1 MNQKLLTGAV
11 AAMAFL
17 LPSTAMGQ
25 TADFNIIPQPQQ
37 VVADASAPF
46 TLNSNTVIYVQT
58 NSQDMKRNATMLAS
72 YIQEATGIRP
82 TIGKLVK
89 GNPAIILSIDKT
101 ISNAE
106 GYRLNSD
113 AKQIRIAGASAA
125 GVFYGIQTL
134 RKSLPLC
141 NGKATQVSIPAVHI
155 TDAPRFAYRG
165 THLDVSRHF
174 VTADSIRQFID
185 MLALHNINRFH
196 WHLTDD
202 QGWRSEI
209 KKYPLLTRMGAK
221 REQTVIG
228 HDTGKYDGIRYDG
241 FYTQQQIRDIVKYAA
256 DRYITIVPEID
267 LPGHMQAALAAYPE
281 LGCTGGPYKVWQ
293 KWGISDDVLCAGNDK
308 VLAFID
314 NVLKEVT
321 QLFPSKYIHV
331 GGDECP
337 KVRWKDCPKCQA
349 RIKALHLEAKDG
361 HSAEERLQSY
371 VITHASNYLKSLGRN
386 TIGWDEILEGGL
398 AEGATVMSWRGE
410 AGGIAAAKQ
419 NHDVVMTPNSYLY
432 FDYYQSLDKAN
443 EPQAIGGYLPLQRVY
458 SYEPM
463 PEELTAEEARH
474 IIGVQA
480 NIWTEYMP
488 TFKHMQY
495 MALPRVAALSEVQW
509 TQPQLKDYTDFTN
522 RLIGLTHLYDR
533 LGYNYAKHL
542 YNVNIHID
550 SDTKWQEL
558 VVHMTTAGD
567 AEIRYTLDGS
577 LPTASSTLYTG
588 AIHLQ
593 KSAKIR
599 AAAFRNGKSSSVTAQ
614 DVTFNKATAC
624 PVKLLQP
631 THKSY
636 TFNGG
641 AALTDG
647 LVGDKGFGT
656 GRWLGFSGNDLEAVI
671 DLKKPTEVSSVSLN
685 TCVDKGSWIFDAR
698 NIEVSLST
706 DGVNFT
712 SVAKHSLPAMEKNSA
727 DNINTYELKFS
738 QTKARYIKVYATS
751 EHNIPDWHSGKGKP
765 AFLFVDEISVKY
777 KSKQHAPK
785 GQKHIAQG
793 NALR

>member
-17 LPSTAMGQ
+17 LPKTAMGQ

-46 TLNSNTVIYVQT
+46 VLNANTVICLQT
-58 NSQDMKRNATMLAS
+58 NSQDMKRNATMLAT
-72 YIQEATGIRP
+72 YIQQATGIRP
-82 TIGKLVK
+82 AIGKLVK

-106 GYRLNSD
+106 GYKLNAN
-113 AKQIRIAGASAA
+113 AKQISIAGASAA

-141 NGKATQVSIPAVHI
+141 SGKATQVNIPAVQI
-155 TDAPRFAYRG
+155 ADAPRFAYRG

-174 VTADSIRQFID
+174 VTTDSIRQFID

-202 QGWRSEI
+202 QGWRIEI
-209 KKYPLLTRMGAK
+209 KKYPLLTAIGSK
-221 REQTVIG
+221 RAQTVIG
-228 HDTGKYDGIRYDG
+228 HNSGKYDGKPYSG
-241 FYTQQQIRDIVKYAA
+241 YYTQKEIREIVKYAA

-281 LGCTGGPYKVWQ
+281 LGCTGGPYKVWEI
-293 KWGISDDVLCAGNDK
+293 WGISDDVLCAGNDK
-308 VLAFID
+308 TMKFID
-314 NVLKEVT
+314 DVLKEVVG
-321 QLFPSKYIHV
+321 LFPSKYIHV

-371 VITHASNYLKSLGRN
+371 VITHATKFLKSMGRN
-386 TIGWDEILEGGL
+386 IIGWDEILEGGL

-410 AGGIAAAKQ
+410 SGGIAAAKQ
-419 NHDVVMTPNSYLY
+419 NHDVIMTPNTYLY

-443 EPQAIGGYLPLQRVY
+443 EPDAIGGYLPLERVY

-463 PEELTAEEARH
+463 PKELTADEARH

-488 TFKHMQY
+488 TFKQMQY
-495 MALPRVAALSEVQW
+495 MGLPRIAALSEVQW
-509 TQPQLKDYTDFTN
+509 SQPQLKDYTDFSN
-522 RLIGLTHLYDR
+522 RLVGLTRMYDR

-550 SDTKWQEL
+550 SDTKWQEI

-577 LPTASSTLYTG
+577 QPTASSTLYTG

-614 DVTFNKATAC
+614 DVTFSKATAC

-636 TFNGG
+636 TFNGS

-698 NIEVSLST
+698 NIEVSVST
-706 DGVNFT
+706 DGVTFT

-765 AFLFVDEISVKY
+765 AFLFVDEISVK
-777 KSKQHAPK
+777 
-785 GQKHIAQG
+785 
-793 NALR
+793 

>member
-89 GNPAIILSIDKT
+89 GSPAIILSIDKT

-174 VTADSIRQFID
+174 VSANSIRQFID

-202 QGWRSEI
+202 QGWRIEI
-209 KKYPLLTRMGAK
+209 KKYPLLTKIGAK
-221 REQTVIG
+221 RDQTVIG
-228 HDTGKYDGIRYDG
+228 HNSGKYDGIPYDG
-241 FYTQQQIRDIVKYAA
+241 YYTQQQIRDIVKYAA

-432 FDYYQSLDKAN
+432 FDYYQLLDKAN

-588 AIHLQ
+588 AILLQ

-765 AFLFVDEISVKY
+765 AFLFVDEISVK
-777 KSKQHAPK
+777 
-785 GQKHIAQG
+785 
-793 NALR
+793 

>member
-58 NSQDMKRNATMLAS
+58 NSQDMKRNANMLAT
-72 YIQEATGIRP
+72 YIQQATGIRP

-141 NGKATQVSIPAVHI
+141 NRKATQVSIPAVHI

-202 QGWRSEI
+202 QGWRIEI
-209 KKYPLLTRMGAK
+209 KKYPLLTKIGAK

-228 HDTGKYDGIRYDG
+228 HNTGKYDGIPYDG

-443 EPQAIGGYLPLQRVY
+443 EPLAIGGYLPLQRVY

-765 AFLFVDEISVKY
+765 AFLFVDEISVK
-777 KSKQHAPK
+777 
-785 GQKHIAQG
+785 
-793 NALR
+793 

>member
-1 MNQKLLTGAV
+1 MNQKLLTGAI

-37 VVADASAPF
+37 VIADANAPF
-46 TLNSNTVIYVQT
+46 VLNANTVICLQT
-58 NSQDMKRNATMLAS
+58 NSQDMKRNASMLAS
-72 YIQEATGIRP
+72 YIKEATGITP
-82 TIGKLVK
+82 TIGKFVK
-89 GNPAIILSIDKT
+89 GSPAIILSIDKT

-106 GYRLNSD
+106 GYKLNAN
-113 AKQIRIAGASAA
+113 AKQISIAGASAA

-141 NGKATQVSIPAVHI
+141 SGKATQVSIPAVQI

-174 VTADSIRQFID
+174 VTTDSIRQFID

-202 QGWRSEI
+202 QGWRIEI
-209 KKYPLLTRMGAK
+209 KKYPLLTAIGSK
-221 REQTVIG
+221 RAQTVIG
-228 HDTGKYDGIRYDG
+228 HNSGKYDGKPYSG
-241 FYTQQQIRDIVKYAA
+241 YYTQKEIREIVKYAA

-281 LGCTGGPYKVWQ
+281 LGCTGGPYKVWEI
-293 KWGISDDVLCAGNDK
+293 WGISDDVLCAGNDK
-308 VLAFID
+308 TMKFID
-314 NVLKEVT
+314 DVMKEVVG
-321 QLFPSKYIHV
+321 LFPSKYIHV

-371 VITHASNYLKSLGRN
+371 VITHATKFLKSLGRN
-386 TIGWDEILEGGL
+386 IIGWDEILEGGL

-410 AGGIAAAKQ
+410 SGGIAAAKQ
-419 NHDVVMTPNSYLY
+419 NHDVIMTPNTYLY

-443 EPQAIGGYLPLQRVY
+443 EPDAIGGYLPLERVY

-463 PEELTAEEARH
+463 PKELTADEARH

-488 TFKHMQY
+488 TFKQMQY
-495 MALPRVAALSEVQW
+495 MGLPRIAALSEVQW
-509 TQPQLKDYTDFTN
+509 SQPQLKDYTDFSN
-522 RLIGLTHLYDR
+522 RLVGLTRMYDR

-550 SDTKWQEL
+550 TDTKWREI
-558 VVHMTTAGD
+558 VVHMTTVGD

-577 LPTASSTLYTG
+577 QPTASSTLYTG

-599 AAAFRNGKSSSVTAQ
+599 AAAFRNGKRSNVSSQ
-614 DVTFNKATAC
+614 DVVFNKATAC
-624 PVKLLQP
+624 QVKLLQP

-636 TFNGG
+636 TYNGG
-641 AALTDG
+641 ATLTDG

-656 GRWLGFSGNDLEAVI
+656 GRWLGFCGNDLEAVI
-671 DLKKPTEVSSVSLN
+671 DLKKPTNVSSVSLN

-698 NIEVSLST
+698 NIEVSVSN

-751 EHNIPDWHSGKGKP
+751 EHNIPEWHSGKGKP
-765 AFLFVDEISVKY
+765 AFLFVDEISVK
-777 KSKQHAPK
+777 
-785 GQKHIAQG
+785 
-793 NALR
+793 

>member
-17 LPSTAMGQ
+17 LLSTAMGQ

-46 TLNSNTVIYVQT
+46 VLNTNTVIYVQT

-72 YIQEATGIRP
+72 YIQQATGIRP

-89 GNPAIILSIDKT
+89 GSPAIILSIDKT

-202 QGWRSEI
+202 QGWRIEI
-209 KKYPLLTRMGAK
+209 KKYPLLTKIGAK

-228 HDTGKYDGIRYDG
+228 HNTGKYDGIPYDG

-443 EPQAIGGYLPLQRVY
+443 EPLAIGGYLPLQRVY

-614 DVTFNKATAC
+614 DVTFSKATAC

-671 DLKKPTEVSSVSLN
+671 DLKKPTDVSSVSLN

-698 NIEVSLST
+698 NIEVSVST
-706 DGVNFT
+706 DGVTFT

-765 AFLFVDEISVKY
+765 AFLFVDEISVK
-777 KSKQHAPK
+777 
-785 GQKHIAQG
+785 
-793 NALR
+793 